1 MTQLSLGT
9 TSNLGDPTLGQTT
22 TGFEFSQI
30 MVATE
35 IQREVTQFLIK
46 NILPLALIALI
57 TYISLFFSH
66 EQTTER
72 VSFGITGV
80 LTGAVLLS
88 GISGLLPDVGYTVAI
103 EWAYYVFIILSG
115 LCILVALI
123 GGRSNE
129 NRQFTEMRRL
139 DRLRSSAIPSR

>member
-1 MTQLSLGT
+1 M
-9 TSNLGDPTLGQTT
+9 
-22 TGFEFSQI
+22 
-30 MVATE
+30 
-35 IQREVTQFLIK
+35 
-46 NILPLALIALI
+46 I

-123 GGRSNE
+123 GGRFNE

-139 DRLRSSAIPSR
+139 DRVAQFGYPLAMIATVLTYVVKFG